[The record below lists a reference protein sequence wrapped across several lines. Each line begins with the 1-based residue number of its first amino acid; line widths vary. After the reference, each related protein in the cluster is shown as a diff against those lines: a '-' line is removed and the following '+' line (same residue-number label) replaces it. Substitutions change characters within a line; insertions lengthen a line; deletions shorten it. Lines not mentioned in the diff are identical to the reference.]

1 MTEQSTPSSSSASTE
16 KQVVAAAKSTTSSTT
31 TTATTTVA
39 TSQEASL
46 TSKLIEMILN
56 YETSNNKRKASEPL
70 VSRVAKFI
78 KQNKSLAAAEPASY
92 LNQVDVVSSH
102 GIEVDRPLTPLM
114 AACMI
119 NDVDLV
125 CFLLKN
131 GARLTETATSYG
143 FELAYAILRPKN
155 LTAKLRK
162 NRNVLINIIID
173 LMEQDPNVI

>member
-1 MTEQSTPSSSSASTE
+1 MTEQQSTPSSSSSASTE
-16 KQVVAAAKSTTSSTT
+16 KQVVAAAKSTTTSTT
-31 TTATTTVA
+31 TTT

-56 YETSNNKRKASEPL
+56 YETNNKRKASEPL

-78 KQNKSLAAAEPASY
+78 KQNKSLAEPASY

-119 NDVDLV
+119 NDVELV
-125 CFLLKN
+125 CLLLKN